1 MALDAPATPSPQPPR
16 RQSRQ
21 KCRCCTLLH
30 HKALNEALRD
40 PLQTL
45 RAIAGRFGVSL
56 HSLAQHRRVCLG
68 LPPFGKKEGG
78 QRRQLLRR
86 IAPEQ
91 SQPFAVCAQQELGK
105 IQQACVTL
113 AGRITTLQA
122 QHALLERQAQALEDY
137 LRLSAK
143 KEA

>member
-30 HKALNEALRD
+30 HQMLDEALRD

-45 RAIAGRFGVSL
+45 RALAGRFGVSL
-56 HSLAQHRRVCLG
+56 HSLTQHRRVCLG
-68 LPPFGKKEGG
+68 LPPFGKKESG